1 MSTATVS
8 RKTKQQPTP
17 SHSAPPSELHDY
29 RAVCSAAVVSLVI
42 AVIGLSAFWISAL
55 LLISIVGMLLG
66 IYAWATI
73 RSRRDELTGMG
84 LAKAS
89 IAISTFAIIAGGG
102 WHGYVY
108 ATEVPDGYERISY
121 RSLQADPGRPA
132 DRAPDAALELDGKDV
147 FIKGYILDT
156 AKAKG
161 IKSFFLVRDKGDCC
175 FGGNPE
181 IDERVLVELDSQS
194 IEYTNRQSK
203 VVGQFAVAPE
213 TMRDAKGRRVLY
225 TLKGKVLQ

>member
-1 MSTATVS
+1 MSTATAS
-8 RKTKQQPTP
+8 QSTDAQQ
-17 SHSAPPSELHDY
+17 HSSPPKKDSHDY

-42 AVIGLSAFWISAL
+42 AVIGLSAFWLSGF
-55 LLISIVGMLLG
+55 LLIPIVGLLLG

-73 RSRRDELTGMG
+73 RSRRDELTGMV

-89 IAISTFAIIAGGG
+89 IGVSVFTIVAAGG

-108 ATEVPDGYERISY
+108 ATEVPDGYERVSY
-121 RSLQADPGRPA
+121 RSLRADPGRPS
-132 DRAPDAALELDGKDV
+132 DRAPDAAVALDGKQV

-156 AKAKG
+156 AKANG

-181 IDERVLVELDSQS
+181 IDERVLVELDDQAVD
-194 IEYTNRQSK
+194 YTDRQSK
-203 VVGQFAVAPE
+203 IIGQFTVAPE
-213 TMRDAKGRRVLY
+213 TMVDASGRRVLY
-225 TLKGKVLQ
+225 TLKGKVLE